1 DFFVSAQMNQE
12 LLEYLFTMISENR
25 KELFLETVEKRT
37 KKIAVV
43 LEDIYQSHNA
53 AAVLRSCDCFG
64 IQDVHIIENRN
75 QWNPHPDIEQGSS
88 KWLSISRYNEKDQNT
103 ALCLNSLKEKGY
115 LVAATTPH
123 TDLSID
129 DIQTDKPIALVFGT
143 EMQGISEVVKSNAD
157 EMVRIPMYGFTE
169 SFNISVAA
177 AISLHSLRSKF
188 IRDKRDLSLTE
199 EEQIEVLLTW
209 CKSSINRSDKIVED
223 FYQRKGAN

>member
-1 DFFVSAQMNQE
+1 
-12 LLEYLFTMISENR
+12 MISENR

-37 KKIAVV
+37 KSIAVV

-88 KWLSISRYNEKDQNT
+88 KWLSISRYNDQEQNT
-103 ALCLNSLKEKGY
+103 DHCLNFLKDKGY
-115 LVAATTPH
+115 LIAATTPH

-129 DIQTDKPIALVFGT
+129 DIQTDKPVALVFGT
-143 EMQGISEVVKSNAD
+143 EMQGISEVVKSNSD
-157 EMVRIPMYGFTE
+157 QLVRIPMYGFTE

-188 IRDKRDLSLTE
+188 IRDERNLLLTE
-199 EEQIEVLLTW
+199 EQQTEVLLSW
-209 CKSSINRSDKIVED
+209 CMSSINRSDKIVEH
-223 FYQRKGAN
+223 YYRSRRAN